1 MKKDHFEV
9 RADDYDTTVYRLRY
23 VDEMAKSIRSRIAL
37 HREMTLIDFG
47 AGTGLLTERLAAEV
61 GKIVAID
68 ISPSMIDKLKVK
80 EPELPCTLELQQMD
94 LTQEHYRGE
103 LADGLVSTMTLHHI
117 EDVPALFC
125 KFYEMLKPGAFLA
138 CCDIDREDGSFHTI
152 DTGVRHHGFDREEIL
167 RWCLEA
173 GFEEATITD
182 STVIHKPQGDY
193 PAFLL
198 TAKKPD

>member
-1 MKKDHFEV
+1 MKKDHFEI
-9 RADDYDTTVYRLRY
+9 RSKEYDSTSYRLRY
-23 VDEMAKSIRSRIAL
+23 VDEMAQSIRQNVDL
-37 HREMTLIDFG
+37 KKEMTLIDFG
-47 AGTGLLTERLAAEV
+47 AGTGLLTERLAPYV
-61 GKIVAID
+61 GKIIAVD
-68 ISPSMIDKLKVK
+68 ISDSMIEQLRQKQSR
-80 EPELPCTLELQQMD
+80 LPCTLELCQTD
-94 LTQEHYRGE
+94 LTQKSYEGE
-103 LADGLVSTMTLHHI
+103 KADGLVSTMTLHHI

-138 CCDIDREDGSFHTI
+138 CCDIDSEDGSFHTI

-173 GFEEATITD
+173 GFEEATISD